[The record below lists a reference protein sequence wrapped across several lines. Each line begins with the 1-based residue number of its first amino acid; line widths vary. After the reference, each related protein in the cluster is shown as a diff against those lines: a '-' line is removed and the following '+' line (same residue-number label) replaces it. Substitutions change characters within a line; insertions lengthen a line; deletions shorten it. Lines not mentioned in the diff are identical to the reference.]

1 MDFNAPVAGPS
12 KARAQNAKNVS
23 ALADITLPEHHF
35 GDYADESLG
44 FDYGDAGPIGGDDF
58 DLGLDDLLDLGLE
71 VEMGLGEEEAGK
83 GKKRAREEDEES
95 VERGRD
101 AMGSEAHASA
111 RGSSAAP
118 ELDEF
123 GKEGGEGMVEMDV
136 DMGGMGD
143 FDFGDF
149 GGGGEDDLKDQRE
162 SSESLLSW
170 GWARERELMRWW
182 VQRPWPGSKSPSD

>member
-1 MDFNAPVAGPS
+1 MDFNAPVAGTS
-12 KARAQNAKNVS
+12 NLRAQNAKNVS

-35 GDYADESLG
+35 GDYGDESLG

-71 VEMGLGEEEAGK
+71 VEMGLGEDGK

-111 RGSSAAP
+111 RGSSAGP
-118 ELDEF
+118 DLDAFE
-123 GKEGGEGMVEMDV
+123 KEGEGRDSIAPVEMEV

-143 FDFGDF
+143 MGFDFGDF
-149 GGGGEDDLKDQRE
+149 GGGGEKDRMDQRE
-162 SSESLLSW
+162 TSEW
-170 GWARERELMRWW
+170 F
-182 VQRPWPGSKSPSD
+182 V